1 MEVILPHK
9 SERSFSCDCNSRNYF
24 SFKRISNQRLKK
36 CTKQADQSVCK
47 IISNNNQYWKC
58 RLSRPKFGLL
68 GQPNIRSMEAAMTVK
83 QLAEIA
89 KAKDRARM
97 LRGEEWP
104 RQEAFVNW
112 YGDVDWDLYHDAWAA
127 YNARRAA

>member
-1 MEVILPHK
+1 
-9 SERSFSCDCNSRNYF
+9 
-24 SFKRISNQRLKK
+24 
-36 CTKQADQSVCK
+36 
-47 IISNNNQYWKC
+47 
-58 RLSRPKFGLL
+58 
-68 GQPNIRSMEAAMTVK
+68 MTVK

-112 YGDVDWDLYHDAWAA
+112 YGDVDWDLYHGAWGA